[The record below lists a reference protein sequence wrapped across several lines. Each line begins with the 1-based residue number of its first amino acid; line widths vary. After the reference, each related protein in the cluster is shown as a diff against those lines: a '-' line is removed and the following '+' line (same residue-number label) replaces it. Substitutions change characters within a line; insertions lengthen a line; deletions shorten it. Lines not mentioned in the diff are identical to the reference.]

1 MSKMTRIRKALI
13 LAAGI
18 LLLFIAS
25 YGVVQASHQSQT
37 GALWQDFLESS
48 LPPNAE
54 RLASYREGR
63 TLRLNLPAI
72 QALLAAA
79 PMETDPD
86 RDSRLLTLPLPMPD
100 GSLQRFAV
108 YESPIMAS
116 ELAARY
122 PQIKT
127 YAGQGLDDPTASTRL
142 DLTPHG
148 FHAIILTP
156 QGTIYIDP
164 LLKSDITYYASYF
177 KKDYLLRVGDVFIEE
192 QLADEL
198 RAALPQAVESLQ
210 PAASGTELH
219 TYRLALAAT
228 GEYTIYHGGTVEDGL
243 AAQVIAMNRVNF
255 IYETEV
261 AIRMVL
267 IANNTDIIYTDPET
281 DPYTNDNPTKLLT
294 ENKNNL
300 NEVIGVENFDIGHV
314 FSTGGGGIA
323 MLAVPCN
330 DMFKAEGVTGIS
342 NPIGD
347 AFYVD
352 YVAHEMG
359 HQWGANHTYNG
370 DAGACATGRSATT
383 AYEPGSASTIMSYAG
398 ICGDQDLQ
406 EHSDAYF
413 HPISIDEIVYYTT
426 VGGGTECGVTTST
439 GNNPPEITSGSGGY
453 TIPVDTPFTLTGSAA
468 DPDGDE
474 LTYAWDEMDLGPA
487 GPPPP
492 LPDYVVPP
500 YFRSFNATATP
511 SRTFPRM
518 VDIVNNVNTIGEILP
533 LIERELNFRLTA
545 RDNRVGGGGVN
556 SDSYVIYVTD
566 DAGPFLVTAPNEA
579 VSWLAGSTQTVI
591 WDVANT
597 TAAPVNCSDV
607 SLDLSTDGGYTYPI
621 SLLAS
626 TPNDGTEEISV
637 PGIPTTTAR
646 VRVAC
651 LSNIFFDISNTDF
664 TILAP
669 DLTVSMAHSGELIAG
684 QPITFTITVS
694 NVGSGPSGGM
704 ITVTD
709 TLPASLTAAS
719 LSGTGWDCDISSLT
733 CTNENS
739 LETASNLPVITLV
752 ANASLDV
759 PLLVVNTAMV
769 SGGGDNTP
777 ENNIAQDA
785 AGYGWKV
792 FVPTLLK

>member
-1 MSKMTRIRKALI
+1 
-13 LAAGI
+13 
-18 LLLFIAS
+18 
-25 YGVVQASHQSQT
+25 
-37 GALWQDFLESS
+37 
-48 LPPNAE
+48 
-54 RLASYREGR
+54 
-63 TLRLNLPAI
+63 
-72 QALLAAA
+72 
-79 PMETDPD
+79 
-86 RDSRLLTLPLPMPD
+86 
-100 GSLQRFAV
+100 
-108 YESPIMAS
+108 
-116 ELAARY
+116 
-122 PQIKT
+122 
-127 YAGQGLDDPTASTRL
+127 
-142 DLTPHG
+142 
-148 FHAIILTP
+148 
-156 QGTIYIDP
+156 
-164 LLKSDITYYASYF
+164 
-177 KKDYLLRVGDVFIEE
+177 
-192 QLADEL
+192 
-198 RAALPQAVESLQ
+198 
-210 PAASGTELH
+210 
-219 TYRLALAAT
+219 
-228 GEYTIYHGGTVEDGL
+228 
-243 AAQVIAMNRVNF
+243 
-255 IYETEV
+255 
-261 AIRMVL
+261 
-267 IANNTDIIYTDPET
+267 
-281 DPYTNDNPTKLLT
+281 
-294 ENKNNL
+294 
-300 NEVIGVENFDIGHV
+300 
-314 FSTGGGGIA
+314 

-579 VSWLAGSTQTVI
+579 VSWLASSTQTVI

-597 TAAPVNCSDV
+597 TAAPVSCRDV
-607 SLDLSTDGGYTYPI
+607 SIDLSTDGGYTYPI

-626 TPNDGTEEISV
+626 TPNDGTQEIIV
-637 PGIPTTTAR
+637 PGTPTTKAR

-651 LSNIFFDISNTDF
+651 LTNIFFDISNADF

-669 DLTVSMAHSGELIAG
+669 DLTVSMAHSGELIAS

-694 NVGSGPSGGM
+694 NVGSGPSAGM
-704 ITVTD
+704 ISVTD
-709 TLPASLTAAS
+709 ILPVSLTAIS
-719 LSGTGWDCDISSLT
+719 LSGTGWDCDLISLT
-733 CTNENS
+733 CTCSDS
-739 LETASNLPVITLV
+739 LGTASNLPDITLV

-759 PLLVVNTAMV
+759 SLLVVNTAMA

-777 ENNIAQDA
+777 QNNVAQDVV
-785 AGYGWKV
+785 GDGWKV

>member
-1 MSKMTRIRKALI
+1 MNKMTGFRKALI

-25 YGVVQASHQSQT
+25 DGVVQASHENQA
-37 GALWQDFLESS
+37 GALWQDFSESS
-48 LPPNAE
+48 LSPSAE
-54 RLASYREGR
+54 RLASFREGR
-63 TLRLNLPAI
+63 TLVLNLPAM
-72 QALLAAA
+72 QALLEAA

-100 GSLQRFAV
+100 GSLQRFAL
-108 YESPIMAS
+108 YESPIMAP
-116 ELAARY
+116 ELAAQY

-127 YAGQGLDDPTASTRL
+127 YAGQGLDDPSASTRL

-148 FHAIILTP
+148 FHAIIFST

-164 LLKSDITYYASYF
+164 LLKGDITHYASYF
-177 KKDYLLRVGDVFIEE
+177 KRDYMLRDGDVFIEE

-198 RAALPQAVESLQ
+198 KAALPPAVESLQ

-243 AAQVIAMNRVNF
+243 TAQVIAMNRINF

-261 AIRMVL
+261 SIRMVL

-330 DMFKAEGVTGIS
+330 DMFKAEGVTGIP

-398 ICGDQDLQ
+398 ICGEQDLQ
-406 EHSDAYF
+406 PHSDAYF
-413 HPISIDEIVYYTT
+413 HPISIDEIVAYST
-426 VGGGTECGVTTST
+426 VGGGAACSVTTST
-439 GNNPPEITSGSGGY
+439 GNNPPVIDSGSGGY
-453 TIPVDTPFTLTGSAA
+453 TIPVNTPFTMTGTAT

-474 LTYAWDEMDLGPA
+474 LTYAWDEWDLGPA

-500 YFRSFNATATP
+500 YFRSFTATATP
-511 SRTFPRM
+511 WRTFPRM
-518 VDIVNNVNTIGEILP
+518 YDIVNNVNTIGEILP
-533 LIERELNFRLTA
+533 LIERELNFRFTA

-556 SDSYVIYVTD
+556 SDTYVIYVTD

-579 VSWLAGSTQTVI
+579 VSWLAGSTQSVI

-597 TAAPVNCSDV
+597 TAAPVSCSDI
-607 SLDLSTDGGYTYPI
+607 SIDLSTDGGYTYPI

-669 DLTVSMAHSGELIAG
+669 DLTMSMAHSGELIPG

-719 LSGTGWDCDISSLT
+719 LSGTGWDCDLASLT
-733 CTNENS
+733 CTTS
-739 LETASNLPVITLV
+739 DVLEAPGELPVITLA
-752 ANASLDV
+752 ANANLDV
-759 PLLVVNTAMV
+759 PYLVVNIALV
-769 SGGGDNTP
+769 SGGGDYTP